1 MKSTGSVKL
10 ILIVAG
16 LLCLGGGTIAWRQS
30 LGRSVDRFARAVTA
44 PVTEGEFIS
53 SVNEVGEVESSS
65 NLEVRCKV
73 RSRGREGTVILDIVP
88 EGTEV
93 KPGDYLCQLDDSL
106 MRDELV
112 EHQIQVATDEAAVI
126 QAKSDLATAAG
137 MLLEFQNGIAAQ
149 EIAALEAEKAL
160 AEENRRRAGEYL
172 VHSRVLN
179 RKGYITRTQLEA
191 DEFAVEKAEQDF
203 KLAEQKLSVYEN
215 YTRARME
222 EGFQLEIEKQTA
234 TLAAAEFTLKLSQQR
249 RDESQTQIDS
259 CKVVAPAAGTVIY
272 ASENDDGDTTFVVE
286 EGAAVREGQPIIFLP
301 DPHRMQVRAT
311 VSESKVN
318 RVRKGQ
324 EVQVRLD
331 SAPEVPL
338 TGVVRSIASYPLPRR
353 WFQAPIEYEVL
364 VDVTNPTEEVRTGLR
379 AKVEILVERF
389 DQARQAPLS
398 AIVAHQNG
406 RFVLVRNQQGVTA
419 RPVQTS
425 SHNDRFVIIEEG
437 VETGE
442 EVLLDPE
449 NYRDAVSF
457 PSTSQIT
464 AGQPGIAPAAAPT
477 RPIGP

>member
-1 MKSTGSVKL
+1 MKSTGSIKL

-16 LLCLGGGTIAWRQS
+16 LLGLGGGTIAWRQS
-30 LGRSVDRFARAVTA
+30 LGRSVDRFARAVTV
-44 PVTEGEFIS
+44 PVTEGEFVS

-73 RSRGREGTVILDIVP
+73 RSQGREGTVILDIIP

-93 KPGDYLCQLDDSL
+93 KPGDFLCQLDDSL

-112 EHQIQVATDEAAVI
+112 EHQIQVATDEALVI

-137 MLLEFQNGIAAQ
+137 MLQEYQQGVADQ
-149 EIAALEAEKAL
+149 EIAALKAEKAL
-160 AEENRRRAGEYL
+160 ADENLRRAEEYL

-191 DEFAVEKAEQDF
+191 DEFAVEKARQDLALADQ
-203 KLAEQKLSVYEN
+203 KLAVYEN
-215 YTRARME
+215 FTRKRME
-222 EGFQLEIEKQTA
+222 EGFQLEIDKQTA

-249 RDESQTQIDS
+249 RDESQSQIEA
-259 CKVVAPAAGTVIY
+259 CRVTAPAAGTVIY
-272 ASENDDGDTTFVVE
+272 ATENDDGDTTFVVE
-286 EGAAVREGQPIIFLP
+286 EGAAVREGQPIFFLP

-331 SAPEVPL
+331 SAPEVAL
-338 TGVVRSIASYPLPRR
+338 TGTVRSIASYPLPRR

-364 VDVTNPTEEVRTGLR
+364 IDVTNPTEEVRTGLR
-379 AKVEILVERF
+379 AKVEILIERVG
-389 DQARQAPLS
+389 QARQAPLS
-398 AIVAHQNG
+398 AIVAHPNG
-406 RFVLVRNQQGVTA
+406 RFVLVRNQQGVAA
-419 RPVQTS
+419 RPVKTS
-425 SHNDRFVIIEEG
+425 SHNDRFVIIEDG

-449 NYRDAVSF
+449 NYRDAVTF
-457 PSTSQIT
+457 PATSQIV
-464 AGQPGIAPAAAPT
+464 AGQPGPATVVVPP
-477 RPIGP
+477 RPIEP